1 MGSHKDRHIGF
12 GLVVVAAVVG
22 MAFVVANT
30 VEDYLLGIVGNSTVG
45 CMGIGLVFC
54 PNFAGLRLKSMDY
67 VCHLALLFLQDFELI
82 LDYFEKSCG
91 KMGSNEGSLLVLS
104 GSYLCSL
111 AYQSYTPS

>member
-1 MGSHKDRHIGF
+1 
-12 GLVVVAAVVG
+12 
-22 MAFVVANT
+22 
-30 VEDYLLGIVGNSTVG
+30 
-45 CMGIGLVFC
+45 
-54 PNFAGLRLKSMDY
+54 MDY